1 MKRKRVRILRRLLSN
16 HFIYWRS
23 IVFIPLLFAYGKYV
37 GDQNYM
43 DRAISWLESLKAE
56 NNSVSRRYK
65 RYGLTLC
72 NALETQAV
80 FAHAFNLLRS

>member
-1 MKRKRVRILRRLLSN
+1 LAINS
-16 HFIYWRS
+16 
-23 IVFIPLLFAYGKYV
+23 FIPLLFAYGKYV

-80 FAHAFNLLRS
+80 LHMRSTYCDPKLCLECGIALAIIKRD